1 MLKLIVKCRGKI
13 LKESPPL
20 EKGQSYTIGRS
31 TKNFIVLPEEAG
43 ISRKHLEVCVSEEA
57 GTLQVKNLSSLSA
70 LVINGEE
77 REEGEV
83 AESFQVQGFEFV
95 IKKEQTPELKPPA
108 SPEQDLDSKNDEAPF
123 LSEAPPKKDVAS
135 PPQAAGEVLAPVSST
150 EKTTVMEDSQMGGQ
164 WAVYLKVYTEEGQ
177 DSPDIFK
184 LKPHQTSWT
193 VGKDKNCDLVLED
206 SHISRKHFQIQKE
219 GASYFIMDLKSSNGT
234 VLNDKELKP
243 KKNYLLESGDSI
255 FVLDM
260 EIFFEVKN
268 LALEKEIARL
278 KPEQMPA
285 LRSKPSSLNV
295 PAAYHPSY
303 PVVAAPAVL
312 PEGVAGATLEQVE
325 ASSSSPVQKLLK
337 NKRFVIYGGV
347 ALIIVVVAFLNSGSP
362 PEEQAAKPA
371 APKGELS
378 GLSMEQQ
385 QMVKDSYQ
393 AAKQLYSQ
401 GKYEYCRS
409 EIQKIHSHT
418 DSYKGS
424 KRLEVECTQAAENQ
438 RRQLD
443 LEQKNKKAAQAD
455 ALIQKVTDKCQSRF
469 NRFKSK
475 AALMTCLTPALELS
489 PADSRVQ
496 ILFEQFD
503 EKEAE
508 KLKAQQL
515 RAKRR
520 KKIQAIIK
528 QYEKAKQIHQSG
540 HTIKAIDSY
549 KKFLKTS
556 SYKELE
562 STKQKAKR
570 ELSNITKNFEKKT
583 SRLKAECESQFQAK
597 KFKQAWQT
605 CKEASLVIP
614 APYNKEIVFVMNQSR
629 NRLQNM
635 MKPIY
640 EDATIHESVGN
651 IATAKTQWQK
661 IIAQDIEAGVYYDK
675 AKIKLSKY

>member
-1 MLKLIVKCRGKI
+1 MLKLIVKCRGKV
-13 LKESPPL
+13 LKEASL

-31 TKNFIVLPEEAG
+31 KDNFIVLPEEAG
-43 ISRKHLEVCVSEEA
+43 ISRKHLEVSVPEGE
-57 GTLQVKNLSSLSA
+57 GPLKVKNLSSLSA
-70 LVINGEE
+70 LLIHGEE
-77 REEGEV
+77 VEEGEA

-95 IKKEQTPELKPPA
+95 IKKQSPQELKSPP
-108 SPEQDLDSKNDEAPF
+108 PPDQDLD
-123 LSEAPPKKDVAS
+123 LKKDES
-135 PPQAAGEVLAPVSST
+135 PPLSKDTPDKNAVLPPTGEEGGGLVSSSD
-150 EKTTVMEDSQMGGQ
+150 KTTVMEDSQRGGQ
-164 WAVYLKVYTEEGQ
+164 WAVYLKVYAEGQ

-184 LKPHQTSWT
+184 LKPHQTEWT

-206 SHISRKHFQIQKE
+206 SHISRTHFQIQKE
-219 GASYFIMDLKSSNGT
+219 GASYFIKDLKSSNGT
-234 VLNDKELKP
+234 MLNDKELKP

-255 FVLDM
+255 FILDM
-260 EIFFEVKN
+260 EILFEVKN
-268 LALEKEIARL
+268 LDLEKAIARL
-278 KPEQMPA
+278 KPEQMPV
-285 LRSKPSSLNV
+285 LRGGLSAPGV

-303 PVVAAPAVL
+303 PVASSPAVL
-312 PEGVAGATLEQVE
+312 PEGVAGATLEQRDVE
-325 ASSSSPVQKLLK
+325 ASLSPLQKLLK
-337 NKRFVIYGGV
+337 NKKFVFYGGA
-347 ALIIVVVAFLNSGSP
+347 ALIIVGVVFLSSP
-362 PEEQAAKPA
+362 PPKEQDTKPV
-371 APKGELS
+371 PKGELA

-469 NRFKSK
+469 HRFKSK
-475 AALMTCLTPALELS
+475 AGLMTCLTPALELS

-496 ILFEQFD
+496 VLFEQFD
-503 EKEAE
+503 EKQAQ
-508 KLKAQQL
+508 KLKAQKLKMQ
-515 RAKRR
+515 RR
-520 KKIQAIIK
+520 KKIQAIIR
-528 QYEKAKQIHQSG
+528 QYKKAKEIHKSG
-540 HTIKAIDSY
+540 HTVKAIDSY
-549 KKFLKTS
+549 KKFLKTG

-562 STKQKAKR
+562 PTKQKARR
-570 ELSNITKNFEKKT
+570 ELSNITKNFEEKT
-583 SRLKAECESQFQAK
+583 NRLKAECESRFQSK
-597 KFKQAWQT
+597 KFKEAWQV

-614 APYNKEIVFVMNQSR
+614 VPYNRDIVSVMKQSK

-651 IATAKTQWQK
+651 IATAKAQWQK
-661 IIAQDIEAGVYYDK
+661 IMAQDIEEGVYYDR